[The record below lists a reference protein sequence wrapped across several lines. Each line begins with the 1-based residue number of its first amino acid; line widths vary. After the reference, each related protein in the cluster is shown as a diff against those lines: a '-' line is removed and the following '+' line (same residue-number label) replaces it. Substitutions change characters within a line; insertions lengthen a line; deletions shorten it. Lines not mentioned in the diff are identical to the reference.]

1 MGASEIF
8 TEMHRLSHD
17 NDLRYEMLM
26 RGVRRLLKMKQEQGF
41 VKRAYTRRLRR
52 NKPIKVEAWK

>member
-26 RGVRRLLKMKQEQGF
+26 RGVRRLLKMKKEQGF
-41 VKRAYTRRLRR
+41 IKRMYVRNQRRS
-52 NKPIKVEAWK
+52 KPIKVDPWK

>member
-26 RGVRRLLKMKQEQGF
+26 RGVRILQETKKEQGF
-41 VKRAYTRRLRR
+41 IKRMYTRSLRR
-52 NKPIKVEAWK
+52 SKPIKVDAWK